1 MHRKIA
7 FFLLLS
13 AVSYFAFPQ
22 ICFGSEARPETR
34 ALWVDAFHPGIR
46 SAQEADQLVA
56 DAKRGHFNVLF
67 VQVRRR
73 GDSLYLKS
81 VEPPL
86 EDPAYDPSFDGL
98 AYIIDAARK
107 EGIEVHAW
115 VNAMPIWR
123 NQAAPTDARHI
134 FNQHGVTASGDN
146 NWLTAAPD
154 GNPLF
159 PVGYFLDPGH
169 PAAAAHVASI
179 YVNLVRNYKLD
190 GIHFDYIRYP
200 EIEGQAPARGS
211 PVGYNAVSLAR
222 FRRQYHRSD
231 TPALDDPQWTA
242 WRRQQVTQLVRRVY
256 LEAKEIN
263 PNIKVTAAVI
273 AWGRPPASEKDFEN
287 VAPMQRIFQDWHGW
301 LKEGILDIAAPMN
314 YAREADPRVREWFN
328 GWIAW
333 EKQHKH
339 GRQLVVG
346 VGGYLNSP
354 ENVLAQVGRVRKAER
369 GRYADGMSFFS
380 YASMSRPLEPATPA
394 VAAPAAVAPP
404 TAATPAAIVPAA
416 TTPGTVAPAATTP
429 ATVVPAASTSAPAA
443 TEPPALI
450 DRMSF
455 LITAP
460 AGATPAFA
468 AAVEVPTA
476 QWISHPVTGYVAG
489 TVGGTPNAVDGVRV
503 NVRRSGWFPFRGTRH
518 TITDGNGF
526 FGFTNLKPGRYQV
539 WSNGGK
545 KSTVEVTPGRVT
557 RMELSAGG
565 ASQ

>member
-22 ICFGSEARPETR
+22 SCFAAEARPEIR
-34 ALWVDAFHPGIR
+34 ALWVDAFHAGIR

-81 VEPPL
+81 IEPPL

-98 AYIIDAARK
+98 AYIIEAAHK

-123 NQAAPTDARHI
+123 NQPAPTDPRHI
-134 FNQHGVTASGDN
+134 FNQNGLTATGDN

-169 PAAAAHVASI
+169 PGAAAHVASI
-179 YVNLVRNYKLD
+179 YVNLVRNYRLD

-200 EIEGQAPARGS
+200 EIEGQVPAKGS
-211 PVGYNAVSLAR
+211 PVGYNPVSLAR

-231 TPALDDPQWTA
+231 TPALDDPQWMA

-263 PNIKVTAAVI
+263 PNIKVTASVI

-301 LKEGILDIAAPMN
+301 LREGILDIAVPMN
-314 YAREADPRVREWFN
+314 YARETDLRVREWFD

-354 ENVLAQVGRVRKAER
+354 EKVLAQVGRVRKAER
-369 GRYADGMSFFS
+369 GHYADGMSFFS
-380 YASMSRPLEPATPA
+380 YASMSRVPEPAAPA
-394 VAAPAAVAPP
+394 VAAPAAVAS
-404 TAATPAAIVPAA
+404 ATTTSGTVVPAA
-416 TTPGTVAPAATTP
+416 TTPAPA
-429 ATVVPAASTSAPAA
+429 V
-443 TEPPALI
+443 TEPTAPV

-460 AGATPAFA
+460 TGAMPAFA

-476 QWISHPVTGYVAG
+476 QWISRPATGYVAG
-489 TVGGTPNAVDGVRV
+489 TVAGVSGAADGTRV
-503 NVRRSGWFPFRGTRH
+503 NVRRRSWFPFRGTRH
-518 TITDGNGF
+518 TISDGNGF

-539 WSNGGK
+539 WTDTGK
-545 KSTVEVTPGRVT
+545 KSAVEVTPGRVT
-557 RMELSAGG
+557 RTELTATG